1 MSPIATATLAFFLI
15 LGSAVIGTLVRAKLP
30 EHHLTGDSKEVIRL
44 ATALV
49 ATLTGLVLA
58 LMFAATRTSFENT
71 NTTVSRLAVNLA
83 DLDEHLEDYGPETLP
98 IRRQLRADLNVLIDS
113 IWQEDAVAAG
123 RAVPRRS
130 HGVAALAMIRELQPK
145 TPAQSSIQARLFLIS
160 GDITQLRLT
169 LLGQPPDSVST
180 PFMVVL
186 VLWLMF
192 IFSTFAMSSKP
203 NPTLI
208 VVLGVCILSASGA
221 LYLIIEL
228 GLPFEGL
235 MPVPTDSLRAA
246 LPKL

>member
-1 MSPIATATLAFFLI
+1 LSPIATATLAFFLI
-15 LGSAVIGTLVRAKLP
+15 LGSTVIGTLVRARLP

-71 NTTVSRLAVNLA
+71 STTVSRLAVNLA
-83 DLDEHLEDYGPETLP
+83 DLDEHLEDWGPQTLP
-98 IRRQLRADLNVLIDS
+98 IRRQLRTDLNVLIDS
-113 IWQEDAVAAG
+113 IWQQDAVAAG
-123 RAVPRRS
+123 RPVPRKS

-145 TPAQSSIQARLFLIS
+145 TPAQSSIQARLLLIS

-192 IFSTFAMSSKP
+192 IFTTFAMSSKP
-203 NPTLI
+203 NPTLV
-208 VVLGVCILSASGA
+208 VVLSVCILSASGA
-221 LYLIIEL
+221 LYLTIEL
-228 GLPFEGL
+228 GLPFDGL
-235 MPVPTDSLRAA
+235 MQVSNDSLREA